1 MLEHYQDLI
10 NELQNTELQAWA
22 DVIAEQ
28 VASGLSEQR
37 FGDLTEWKKALYA
50 LPKVSSE
57 FTDLKN
63 GVFIG
68 ENGDCSPEI
77 QQEIHDR
84 LADLIPWRKGPF
96 HVHGTHIDTEWRSDW
111 KWDRVLP
118 HILPLKNKTV
128 LDVGCGSGYHCW
140 RMYGEGAKRVIGIDP
155 SPRFVVQFEMIKHF
169 IGKVP
174 VHVLPIPME
183 AVPSELNA
191 FDTVFSMG
199 VLYHRRSPFDHI
211 KELRDALKNGGQ
223 LVLETLVVDGKFG
236 YSLVPEKRY
245 AMMNNV
251 WFIPTP
257 ETLASWLKKMGFNS
271 IELVDL
277 NETSFEEQR
286 QTPWMKF
293 HSLEQFLDPN
303 DHSKTAEGHPR
314 PKRAVFTAIK

>member
-1 MLEHYQDLI
+1 MFEHYQDLI
-10 NELQNTELQAWA
+10 TDLQNTDLQPWA
-22 DVIAEQ
+22 DVMPEQ
-28 VASGLSEQR
+28 IASGLSEQR
-37 FGDLTEWKKALYA
+37 FGDLAGWKKALYA
-50 LPKVSSE
+50 LPKVSST
-57 FTDLKN
+57 FIDLKN

-68 ENGDCSPEI
+68 ENGDCSPQI

-96 HVHGTHIDTEWRSDW
+96 HIHGTHIDTEWRSDW

-211 KELRDALKNGGQ
+211 KELRDTLKTGGQ
-223 LVLETLVVDGKFG
+223 LVLETLVVDGEFG

-257 ETLASWLKKMGFNS
+257 ETLAAWLKKMGFKS

-277 NETSFEEQR
+277 NETSFEEQH
-286 QTPWMKF
+286 QTEWMKF

-303 DHSKTAEGHPR
+303 DHSKTAEGYPR